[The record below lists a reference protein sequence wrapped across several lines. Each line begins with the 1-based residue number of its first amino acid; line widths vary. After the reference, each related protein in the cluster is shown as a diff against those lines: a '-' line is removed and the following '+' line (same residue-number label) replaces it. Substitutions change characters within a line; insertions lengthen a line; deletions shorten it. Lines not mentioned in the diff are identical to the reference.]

1 MLSLN
6 KQIQFKKIKNKVS
19 QYKIWI
25 LLSIFY
31 IVVTSSIL
39 NWFNEES
46 NQIGNNM
53 TLAVEIFLGTLIAI
67 IAHKQNQ
74 QTNKVSQFL
83 DNQVNYVKED
93 IGRCL
98 VNIFAILYPT
108 TSKNIS
114 ELEVKRLT
122 KNELSSNIQTIEF
135 HHSNNSMYLENYTQN
150 GLSSLI
156 SQLKRIDEGHVGIFP
171 VLNNIIL
178 SLERNFPNR
187 YTQEI
192 DYLLQDFIKKISQKY
207 SNLDLENLS
216 LYNPN
221 AQQPYLDFI
230 TEKIYDVKALPDWIL
245 QHLKYPGLETEI
257 NSFKTRTESRI
268 DSLNHIKNNKTVK
281 NLDSEEIDF
290 LIEIYSNALE
300 IFKIT
305 HTNEINLIDLK
316 TFIENLKL
324 FVEKYGDL
332 MRTLS

>member
-1 MLSLN
+1 M
-6 KQIQFKKIKNKVS
+6 
-19 QYKIWI
+19 
-25 LLSIFY
+25 
-31 IVVTSSIL
+31 L
-39 NWFNEES
+39 NWFNEDT

-53 TLAVEIFLGTLIAI
+53 TLAVEIFLGTLIAV

-98 VNIFAILYPT
+98 VNIFATLYPS
-108 TSKNIS
+108 TSLNIS
-114 ELEVKRLT
+114 ELEAKRLT
-122 KNELSSNIQTIEF
+122 KNEISSNLQTIEF
-135 HHSNNSMYLENYTQN
+135 HHSNNSMYLEAYTQN

-156 SQLKRIDEGHVGIFP
+156 SQMKRINDGHPGIFP
-171 VLNNIIL
+171 LLNNIIL

-207 SNLDLENLS
+207 PNLELRNLS

-230 TEKIYDVKALPDWIL
+230 TEKIYDVKSLPNWIL
-245 QHLKYPGLETEI
+245 THLKFPGIEVEL
-257 NSFKTRTESRI
+257 NSFKTRTENRI
-268 DSLNHIKNNKTVK
+268 ESLQHVKNNKTVK

-290 LIEIYSNALE
+290 LIELYSNALK

-305 HTNEINLIDLK
+305 HTNEINPNDLK
-316 TFIENLKL
+316 VFIENLKL
-324 FVEKYGDL
+324 FVEKYGNL
-332 MRTLS
+332 MKTLY